1 MVASVSEIVQFV
13 QHFPFL
19 VSFNIQKLRI
29 QKFCYLKIL
38 LTNLTLQLFKSQ
50 HISTSIMSHMT
61 KYWQKNQTSVFRA
74 IQSLY
79 LKVNIKSMLTATDK
93 IISIVIIK
101 AMQYISHRVKAK
113 QIIIL
118 NSSINYFTI
127 S

>member
-13 QHFPFL
+13 QYFPFL

-61 KYWQKNQTSVFRA
+61 KYWQKNQTSVFRV

-79 LKVNIKSMLTATDK
+79 LKVNIKGMLTATDK

-101 AMQYISHRVKAK
+101 AMQYISHSVKAK

>member
-19 VSFNIQKLRI
+19 VSCNIQKLRI
-29 QKFCYLKIL
+29 QKFYYLKIL

-79 LKVNIKSMLTATDK
+79 LKVNIKGMLTATDK